1 MTVHTTSF
9 IMRNAKENNRK
20 TPFSAMKLARIKRF
34 NHTPLAERRRKA
46 YRAHRRVN
54 LDNAYGGQ
62 FGNTYHR

>member
-1 MTVHTTSF
+1 
-9 IMRNAKENNRK
+9 
-20 TPFSAMKLARIKRF
+20 MKLARIKRF

-46 YRAHRRVN
+46 YTADGRVN

>member
-1 MTVHTTSF
+1 MQKKTTE
-9 IMRNAKENNRK
+9 RL
-20 TPFSAMKLARIKRF
+20 PFPAMKLARIKRF

-46 YRAHRRVN
+46 YTADGRVN